1 MIFRCQQ
8 FKQAVPLTSHHEPVF
23 KLVRL
28 QISIGRAKNAKF
40 QIPNYSIIM
49 QHIHVHAEIIDSNK
63 FKSTLNLAK
72 KNFAPKILLDNRFKP
87 KKYIN
92 NKCMYKIFAFDSLF
106 APTRDC

>member
-40 QIPNYSIIM
+40 QIPNYSIM
-49 QHIHVHAEIIDSNK
+49 QHIHVHALFSQEK
-63 FKSTLNLAK
+63 FRP
-72 KNFAPKILLDNRFKP
+72 KNSSR
-87 KKYIN
+87 
-92 NKCMYKIFAFDSLF
+92 
-106 APTRDC
+106 